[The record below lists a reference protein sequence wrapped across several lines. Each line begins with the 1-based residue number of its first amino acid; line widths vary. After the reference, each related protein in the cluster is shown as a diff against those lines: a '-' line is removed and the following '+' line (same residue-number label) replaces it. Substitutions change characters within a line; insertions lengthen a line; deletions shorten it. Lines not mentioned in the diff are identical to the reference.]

1 MDRVYAVKC
10 LVKNEF
16 EPSYENYSSYEEVTY
31 LLPADVLVWE
41 DEQVDKN
48 KLADYLRG
56 LVEDGYVNADGI
68 WKQSRLF
75 HIAGVQE
82 MDDRVEFDGLAVEV
96 YRWFYN
102 FEHPVTEEEFL
113 NLYYQVD
120 KNKLADY
127 LRGLV
132 EDGYVNADGIWK
144 QSRLFHIAG
153 VQEMDDRVEF
163 DGLAVEVYRWFYNF
177 EHPVTEEEFLNLYY
191 FDDLGR

>member
-16 EPSYENYSSYEEVTY
+16 EPANENYSSYEEVTC
-31 LLPADVLVWE
+31 LVPANVLVWK

-56 LVEDGYVNADGI
+56 LVEEGYVNADGV

-82 MDDRVEFDGLAVEV
+82 VDDRVEFDVTALEV

-102 FEHPVTEEEFL
+102 FERPV
-113 NLYYQVD
+113 
-120 KNKLADY
+120 
-127 LRGLV
+127 G
-132 EDGYVNADGIWK
+132 
-144 QSRLFHIAG
+144 
-153 VQEMDDRVEF
+153 
-163 DGLAVEVYRWFYNF
+163 
-177 EHPVTEEEFLNLYY
+177 EEEFLNLYY

>member
-16 EPSYENYSSYEEVTY
+16 EPSYEKYSSYEEVTY
-31 LLPADVLVWE
+31 LLPANVLVWE

-48 KLADYLRG
+48 KLADYLRES
-56 LVEDGYVNADGI
+56 VEDGYVNADGI

-82 MDDRVEFDGLAVEV
+82 MNDRVEFDGPAVEV

-102 FEHPVTEEEFL
+102 FE
-113 NLYYQVD
+113 
-120 KNKLADY
+120 
-127 LRGLV
+127 
-132 EDGYVNADGIWK
+132 
-144 QSRLFHIAG
+144 RL
-153 VQEMDDRVEF
+153 
-163 DGLAVEVYRWFYNF
+163 
-177 EHPVTEEEFLNLYY
+177 VTEEEFLNLYY

>member
-16 EPSYENYSSYEEVTY
+16 ESTYENYSSYEEVTY

-41 DEQVDKN
+41 DEQVDKS

-56 LVEDGYVNADGI
+56 LVEDSYVNADGI
-68 WKQSRLF
+68 LKQSRLF
-75 HIAGVQE
+75 RIAGVQE

-102 FEHPVTEEEFL
+102 FE
-113 NLYYQVD
+113 
-120 KNKLADY
+120 
-127 LRGLV
+127 R
-132 EDGYVNADGIWK
+132 
-144 QSRLFHIAG
+144 
-153 VQEMDDRVEF
+153 
-163 DGLAVEVYRWFYNF
+163 
-177 EHPVTEEEFLNLYY
+177 PVTEEEFLNLYY

>member
-16 EPSYENYSSYEEVTY
+16 EPTYENYSSYEEVTY

-41 DEQVDKN
+41 DEQVNKN
-48 KLADYLRG
+48 KLAAYLHG

-102 FEHPVTEEEFL
+102 FE
-113 NLYYQVD
+113 
-120 KNKLADY
+120 
-127 LRGLV
+127 R
-132 EDGYVNADGIWK
+132 
-144 QSRLFHIAG
+144 
-153 VQEMDDRVEF
+153 
-163 DGLAVEVYRWFYNF
+163 
-177 EHPVTEEEFLNLYY
+177 PVTEEEFLNLYY
-191 FDDLGR
+191 FDDLER

>member
-1 MDRVYAVKC
+1 M
-10 LVKNEF
+10 VKNEF

-48 KLADYLRG
+48 KLADYLLG

-102 FEHPVTEEEFL
+102 FE
-113 NLYYQVD
+113 
-120 KNKLADY
+120 
-127 LRGLV
+127 R
-132 EDGYVNADGIWK
+132 
-144 QSRLFHIAG
+144 
-153 VQEMDDRVEF
+153 
-163 DGLAVEVYRWFYNF
+163 
-177 EHPVTEEEFLNLYY
+177 PVTEEEFLNLYY

>member
-1 MDRVYAVKC
+1 MDRGYAVKC
-10 LVKNEF
+10 LVKNEFEPSF

-48 KLADYLRG
+48 KLAAYLHG

-82 MDDRVEFDGLAVEV
+82 MDDRVEFDGPAVEV

-102 FEHPVTEEEFL
+102 FE
-113 NLYYQVD
+113 
-120 KNKLADY
+120 
-127 LRGLV
+127 R
-132 EDGYVNADGIWK
+132 
-144 QSRLFHIAG
+144 
-153 VQEMDDRVEF
+153 
-163 DGLAVEVYRWFYNF
+163 
-177 EHPVTEEEFLNLYY
+177 PVTEEEFLNLYY

>member
-48 KLADYLRG
+48 KLADYLLG

-82 MDDRVEFDGLAVEV
+82 MDDRVEFDGLAVKSIAGFTILNV
-96 YRWFYN
+96 QLLRKN
-102 FEHPVTEEEFL
+102 FESL
-113 NLYYQVD
+113 
-120 KNKLADY
+120 
-127 LRGLV
+127 
-132 EDGYVNADGIWK
+132 
-144 QSRLFHIAG
+144 LF
-153 VQEMDDRVEF
+153 
-163 DGLAVEVYRWFYNF
+163 
-177 EHPVTEEEFLNLYY
+177 
-191 FDDLGR
+191 